1 MKFITTSMAVAT
13 AFIFLISPSCS
24 KKSSSSPSCK
34 LITVI
39 DQYGSTTNT
48 INISYNNDGKISTIQ
63 GTGSSP
69 FKKVFTYSGNL
80 MMITTSNASSVTATD
95 SVVLNSDG
103 LISYS
108 MRKDASNIK
117 TVYTYTYSG
126 SQLLKSTYQ
135 YNGGSIQTTT
145 YTFTNGDLTGSAEG
159 SNTAVYNYYTDKNSA
174 DGDFLKLVQLLN
186 YGGLYVKNAHLI
198 KGFQQGSTVEN
209 FNYTYD
215 NTGKITGLTATTGSN
230 IENVTFQY
238 NCN

>member
-13 AFIFLISPSCS
+13 AFILLISPSC

-39 DQYGSTTNT
+39 DQYNSTTNT

-63 GTGSSP
+63 ETGSSP

-80 MMITTSNASSVTATD
+80 MMITTSNSSSVTSTD

-108 MRKDASNIK
+108 MVKDASNNK
-117 TVYTYTYSG
+117 TVNTYTYSG
-126 SQLLKSTYQ
+126 TQLLKSTYQ
-135 YNGGSIQTTT
+135 YNGGTIQTTT
-145 YTFTNGDLTGSAEG
+145 YTYTNGDLTGSSDG
-159 SNTAVYNYYTDKNSA
+159 SNTAVYNYYTDKTFA
-174 DGDFLKLVQLLN
+174 EGDFLKLVQLIN

-209 FNYTYD
+209 FNYIFD
-215 NTGKITGLTATTGSN
+215 NTGKITGVTATTGSN
-230 IENVTFQY
+230 IENVTYQY
-238 NCN
+238 SCN